1 MKLVQALGKLE
12 VCQVAVA
19 KCKMLNV
26 EEDRVADVDIK
37 AVLRMEL
44 SKAGL
49 GPALESL
56 SSAIKSLTDYVATLA
71 QSELESEVM
80 AVYKFQDMPPKL
92 DLVLE
97 LEVKKAVDRWREAL
111 REVAEQ
117 VESSMPEN
125 WKVRCID
132 TCDAE
137 YIKSRILT
145 KELVDAVGSDYAHA
159 SKWTEGI
166 DALDVVKKGFD
177 LHHSADLLKYC
188 QLLAD
193 ARSLVSC
200 VLAYN
205 CLFHRYPKQ
214 SSSERRQSWKD
225 LKKKLRA
232 KFGEAASLPAKVG
245 DRLQAGISG
254 K

>member
-80 AVYKFQDMPPKL
+80 AVYKFRTCRPSL
-92 DLVLE
+92 TLCL
-97 LEVKKAVDRWREAL
+97 
-111 REVAEQ
+111 
-117 VESSMPEN
+117 SS
-125 WKVRCID
+125 K
-132 TCDAE
+132 
-137 YIKSRILT
+137 
-145 KELVDAVGSDYAHA
+145 
-159 SKWTEGI
+159 
-166 DALDVVKKGFD
+166 
-177 LHHSADLLKYC
+177 
-188 QLLAD
+188 
-193 ARSLVSC
+193 
-200 VLAYN
+200 
-205 CLFHRYPKQ
+205 
-214 SSSERRQSWKD
+214 
-225 LKKKLRA
+225 
-232 KFGEAASLPAKVG
+232 
-245 DRLQAGISG
+245 
-254 K
+254 